1 MSDLDHELI
10 TLIDEDGQESEFLLV
25 NSLELDGKKYAAIV
39 PMEAVWMRIDLDE
52 DGNEVFA
59 PLTDDESDQV
69 DQAWGEIVAGWDE
82 EPEPETDDHP
92 DHGDGIEDC
101 ASDPMPNQA
110 EMMGKGG
117 GQRDE

>member
-10 TLIDEDGQESEFLLV
+10 TLIDKDGQESEFLLV

-59 PLTDDESDQV
+59 PLDDDESDQV
-69 DQAWGEIVAGWDE
+69 DQAWGEIVAGWDDDD
-82 EPEPETDDHP
+82 PEPET
-92 DHGDGIEDC
+92 
-101 ASDPMPNQA
+101 SQA
-110 EMMGKGG
+110 
-117 GQRDE
+117 

>member
-25 NSLELDGKKYAAIV
+25 DSLELGGKKYAAIV

-59 PLTDDESDQV
+59 PLTDDESEAAEAEWARICEQD
-69 DQAWGEIVAGWDE
+69 DE
-82 EPEPETDDHP
+82 E
-92 DHGDGIEDC
+92 
-101 ASDPMPNQA
+101 AS
-110 EMMGKGG
+110 
-117 GQRDE
+117 R